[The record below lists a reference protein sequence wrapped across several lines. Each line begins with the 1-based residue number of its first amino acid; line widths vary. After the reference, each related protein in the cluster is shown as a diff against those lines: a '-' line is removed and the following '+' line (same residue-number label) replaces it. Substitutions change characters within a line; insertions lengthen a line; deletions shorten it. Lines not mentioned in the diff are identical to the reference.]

1 MVYIQKYMI
10 EIKSAINLRNSMY
23 DGLKKFKNSAGI
35 MPNLDILYGDPR
47 STNLFEY
54 SAHGWN
60 GFVMII
66 DKMLSVNEAFTL
78 FKKT

>member
-1 MVYIQKYMI
+1 MI

-47 STNLFEY
+47 STNLFKT
-54 SAHGWN
+54 SSKAQKIN
-60 GFVMII
+60 QPFS
-66 DKMLSVNEAFTL
+66 LSQGKF
-78 FKKT
+78 